1 MNYPKVSIII
11 LNWNGIEDT
20 TECLNSLREIT
31 YPDYEVIVV
40 DNASEGDDVR
50 ILKENFDDYIHVIE
64 NDKNF
69 GFAEGCNIGMRY
81 ALSGGTDYVLLL
93 NNDTTV
99 ASDFLT
105 EMISVGES
113 DESIGILGPKIYF
126 YDQPDIIW
134 EAGGKI
140 NWWLGSIEVCAYG
153 EVDIA
158 QRDKITETDLV
169 SGAAMLIK
177 TGIINRIS
185 LLDSSF
191 FLGFEDYDYCIR
203 ARKAGFK
210 VVYVPSANIWH
221 KVGRARSKLLDFP
234 ETQRQVITGI
244 GIFGAKIRW
253 NLFRKYATIPPFPIP
268 IILYFLL
275 YWPIKG
281 IQLLILRRDVKSLAD
296 LSRGI
301 LREISGYLKAI
312 PGRKQRP

>member
-11 LNWNGIEDT
+11 LNWNGLEDT
-20 TECLNSLREIT
+20 IECLNSLRKIT

-40 DNASEGDDVR
+40 DNASKGDDVR
-50 ILKENFDDYIHVIE
+50 ILKENFNDYIHVIE

-69 GFAEGCNIGMRY
+69 GFADGCNIGMRY
-81 ALSGGTDYVLLL
+81 AISGETDYVLLM

-99 ASDFLT
+99 APDFLT
-105 EMISVGES
+105 EMVRVGES

-126 YDQPDIIW
+126 YDEPNVIW

-140 NWWLGSIEVCAYG
+140 NWWLGSIDIYAYG

-158 QRDKITETDLV
+158 QRDNITETDLV

-177 TGIINRIS
+177 RELLDRIS
-185 LLDSSF
+185 LLDASF
-191 FLGFEDYDYCIR
+191 FFGFEDYDFCIR
-203 ARKAGFK
+203 ACKAGFK
-210 VVYVPSANIWH
+210 VVYVPSAKIWH
-221 KVGRARSKLLDFP
+221 KVGRACSNLNNYR
-234 ETQRQVITGI
+234 ETQRQVIAGI

-253 NLFRKYATIPPFPIP
+253 KLFRKHATIPPFPIP

-281 IQLLILRRDVKSLAD
+281 LQLLILRRDVRSLAA
-296 LSRGI
+296 LCKGI
-301 LREISGYLKAI
+301 LKEMGGRLKAK
-312 PGRKQRP
+312 PDKNQRR